1 MMLRSWVLCAWAC
14 TAAALSSTQ
23 VEHATQDGSASREVN
38 EACLLAG
45 RLHEAVVEI
54 DRRLGDVDID
64 ARRALVQPGWAD
76 PIISA
81 LRPCLEAP
89 HRASDRKPPVLS
101 IGVYGGS
108 MTAGFMNCHSQARI
122 YSSRCLNLCNCV
134 TPAPCQADPLF
145 AFVRRHHVLRQAQPA
160 APCVAGSAAE
170 GVAAAFAVMPCVGSQ
185 PSNASEPGHVSLV
198 WIQPAQ
204 AHIH

>member
-1 MMLRSWVLCAWAC
+1 MVSWIRLMLRSWVLCALAC
-14 TAAALSSTQ
+14 SAAALSSTQ

-101 IGVYGGS
+101 IGVYGGRLHELS
-108 MTAGFMNCHSQARI
+108 
-122 YSSRCLNLCNCV
+122 
-134 TPAPCQADPLF
+134 F
-145 AFVRRHHVLRQAQPA
+145 ASTYIRQDA
-160 APCVAGSAAE
+160 
-170 GVAAAFAVMPCVGSQ
+170 
-185 PSNASEPGHVSLV
+185 
-198 WIQPAQ
+198 
-204 AHIH
+204 

>member
-1 MMLRSWVLCAWAC
+1 M
-14 TAAALSSTQ
+14 T
-23 VEHATQDGSASREVN
+23 EVN
-38 EACLLAG
+38 EAHEACLLAG

-54 DRRLGDVDID
+54 DRGLGDVGID

-89 HRASDRKPPVLS
+89 HRASGRKPPELS

-122 YSSRCLNLCNCV
+122 FARKLK
-134 TPAPCQADPLF
+134 PLQ
-145 AFVRRHHVLRQAQPA
+145 L
-160 APCVAGSAAE
+160 
-170 GVAAAFAVMPCVGSQ
+170 
-185 PSNASEPGHVSLV
+185 
-198 WIQPAQ
+198 
-204 AHIH
+204 

>member
-1 MMLRSWVLCAWAC
+1 MPLTGRATVVGITRPPSIAEDGGVAKARANVAC
-14 TAAALSSTQ
+14 
-23 VEHATQDGSASREVN
+23 V
-38 EACLLAG
+38 LAG

-54 DRRLGDVDID
+54 DKQLGDVGID

-89 HRASDRKPPVLS
+89 HRASGRKPPELS

-122 YSSRCLNLCNCV
+122 
-134 TPAPCQADPLF
+134 
-145 AFVRRHHVLRQAQPA
+145 RQEA
-160 APCVAGSAAE
+160 
-170 GVAAAFAVMPCVGSQ
+170 
-185 PSNASEPGHVSLV
+185 
-198 WIQPAQ
+198 
-204 AHIH
+204 

>member
-1 MMLRSWVLCAWAC
+1 MSMNLVFLLPLVSPRTRARAPIAVTEA
-14 TAAALSSTQ
+14 
-23 VEHATQDGSASREVN
+23 N

-54 DRRLGDVDID
+54 DRGLGDVGID

-89 HRASDRKPPVLS
+89 RRASSRKPPELS

-122 YSSRCLNLCNCV
+122 
-134 TPAPCQADPLF
+134 
-145 AFVRRHHVLRQAQPA
+145 RQEA
-160 APCVAGSAAE
+160 
-170 GVAAAFAVMPCVGSQ
+170 
-185 PSNASEPGHVSLV
+185 
-198 WIQPAQ
+198 
-204 AHIH
+204 

>member
-1 MMLRSWVLCAWAC
+1 MLPLTE
-14 TAAALSSTQ
+14 TATGTWTETLGFNLLLMSMNLVFLLPLVSPRTRARAPIGAVT
-23 VEHATQDGSASREVN
+23 EVNEAN

-54 DRRLGDVDID
+54 DRGLGDVGID

-89 HRASDRKPPVLS
+89 RRASGRKPPELS

-122 YSSRCLNLCNCV
+122 
-134 TPAPCQADPLF
+134 
-145 AFVRRHHVLRQAQPA
+145 RQEA
-160 APCVAGSAAE
+160 
-170 GVAAAFAVMPCVGSQ
+170 
-185 PSNASEPGHVSLV
+185 
-198 WIQPAQ
+198 
-204 AHIH
+204 